1 MKTDE
6 QEFKEMLGEFFIAF
20 GKLAMAFV
28 VMALGLIFGGYVT
41 MYLWNGIIAPTFGIV
56 TLTIA
61 QGIGIDLFI
70 TFTTMQRV
78 DVEDKGLVY
87 SFFRILFTNILMLF
101 VGWIVIQF
109 I

>member
-6 QEFKEMLGEFFIAF
+6 QEFKEMLGEFFISL
-20 GKLAMAFV
+20 GKMMMAF
-28 VMALGLIFGGYVT
+28 ATLAFSLILGGYVT
-41 MYLWNGIIAPTFGIV
+41 MYLWNGIIAPTFDIV
-56 TLTIA
+56 KLNLA

-87 SFFRILFTNILMLF
+87 SIFRVLFINILMLF
-101 VGWIVIQF
+101 IGWIVIQF

>member
-6 QEFKEMLGEFFIAF
+6 QEFKEMLGELFISLGKLMMALVTMAF
-20 GKLAMAFV
+20 G
-28 VMALGLIFGGYVT
+28 LILGGYVT

-56 TLTIA
+56 ELTIA
-61 QGIGIDLFI
+61 QGVGISLFI

-78 DVEDKGLVY
+78 DVEDKGLAY
-87 SFFRILFTNILMLF
+87 SFFRGLFINLIMLF
-101 VGWIVIQF
+101 IGWIVIQF